1 MEYKLC
7 TKFKDRLIGNCF
19 KKEIKKVLVF
29 PKCNS
34 IHTFFMRI
42 PIDIIILNK
51 DKEIIYIKENLK
63 PWRILL
69 PKKRGYYT
77 LEYPAGSTK
86 YNLNEKIEF

>member
-19 KKEIKKVLVF
+19 KKEIKKILVF

-51 DKEIIYIKENLK
+51 DKEIIYIKKNLK

-69 PKKRGYYT
+69 PKKRGYYA
-77 LEYPAGSTK
+77 LEYPASSTK

>member
-1 MEYKLC
+1 
-7 TKFKDRLIGNCF
+7 
-19 KKEIKKVLVF
+19 
-29 PKCNS
+29 
-34 IHTFFMRI
+34 MRI

-51 DKEIIYIKENLK
+51 DKEIIYIKKNLK